1 MIQLQFVLQSKDG
14 GDTYFGY
21 HSQWRLDKENRDVQ
35 DACREL
41 RKLNGMAGEFYTY
54 ISSYEGEKEENEGEK
69 ERNDG
74 HKGRMVLFGPIGDSP
89 ETRVIEQ

>member
-41 RKLNGMAGEFYTY
+41 RKLNGTEGEFYTFVR
-54 ISSYEGEKEENEGEK
+54 SYEGEKEVDSDGPDREK
-69 ERNDG
+69 
-74 HKGRMVLFGPIGDSP
+74 RMVLFGDLGDSP
-89 ETRVIEQ
+89 KTKVIER